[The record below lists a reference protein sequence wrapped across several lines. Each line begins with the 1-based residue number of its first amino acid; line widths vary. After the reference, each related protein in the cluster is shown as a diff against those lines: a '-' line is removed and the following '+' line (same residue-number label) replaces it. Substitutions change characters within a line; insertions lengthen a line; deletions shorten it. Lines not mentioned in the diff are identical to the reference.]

1 MAVTLSLFAG
11 AGAQFFTDSGS
22 VLTGGKIYSYAAGT
36 TTPET
41 TYTTSA
47 GNVAH
52 TNPIVL
58 NAAGR
63 VASGGEIWLTNN
75 VIYKFLL
82 KDSNDVLIATY
93 DNISNSSDAS
103 FIQYTPDAN
112 SLLAPGPLTVKS
124 ALDQIT
130 DEDSGSSVV
139 GFLQSGTGAVAT
151 TAQAKLREF
160 VSVKD
165 FGAVGDG
172 VTDDTVALQAAV
184 NYCAATSKSL
194 YVPPGTYIISA
205 RVFQQTNGARI
216 TIFGAGYNSSILKA
230 ASTLTN
236 TEMLYFG
243 NSNGHGVY
251 GLFLRD
257 IGLDGGGVAN
267 NVTGIAAIENGL
279 SHFENLRISN
289 CGLGARCDGSIHM
302 IWDGHNEV
310 RNCNF
315 GISFLRIP
323 RGTPSNSFD
332 YTVTLGPL
340 AMSTNVSSIKNTWM
354 NGCTNGA
361 IVMEGGLVAV
371 ENCVFQST
379 VDNANASVVVF
390 QDANESYDYGGGPRF
405 INNWTE
411 GGNYKYWVEINN
423 SRNAVLQNNFFS
435 GSTNQQGG
443 FLLRDNAANAIIEGN
458 SFRGGITATTTEG
471 RYQNAA
477 VYYDIDGAIQF
488 PFSFR
493 DNYVTTNIANLR
505 LVLANTAISGTDTSW
520 RYSFYENGNNME
532 PVVYS
537 TTGELLAYPDKNVH
551 AHGTV
556 GYTSEGSGFV
566 TGDTVSL
573 AGANGLGTGATGT
586 VTASAGAITAIAI
599 TASGTGYSNNQMVV
613 VTATSGSG
621 IGARCLITTTTGTVA
636 TAVISTGTPSLIYG
650 SNIISITDGG
660 TGFLIVS
667 YSRNKVATFQPFDAS
682 ASDSAGSA
690 FMIGTIRFGTGGDRI
705 KVYNSSAALTDPESI
720 SFVCYGGTQ

>member
-1 MAVTLSLFAG
+1 MTVNLSALAG
-11 AGAQFFTDSGS
+11 AGQQFFDNNGVILS
-22 VLTGGKIYSYAAGT
+22 GGKLYSYAAGT
-36 TTPET
+36 STPQA
-41 TYTTSA
+41 TYTTAS
-47 GNVAH
+47 GSTAH
-52 TNPIVL
+52 SNPIVL
-58 NAAGR
+58 DSAGR
-63 VASGGEIWLTNN
+63 VATGEIWLTAGNN
-75 VIYKFLL
+75 YKFALYT
-82 KDSNDVLIATY
+82 SANVLITTWDNITGINGTGITSNASTVTY
-93 DNISNSSDAS
+93 DPA
-103 FIQYTPDAN
+103 
-112 SLLAPGPLTVKS
+112 
-124 ALDQIT
+124 
-130 DEDSGSSVV
+130 
-139 GFLQSGTGAVAT
+139 GTGAVAT
-151 TAQAKLREF
+151 TAQAKLRES
-160 VSVKD
+160 VSVMD
-165 FGAVGDG
+165 FGAVGNG
-172 VTDDTVALQAAV
+172 VADDTVALQTAV

-205 RVFQQTNGARI
+205 RVFQQTNGRRI

-257 IGLDGGGVAN
+257 IGLDGYAPAN

-279 SHFENLRISN
+279 SHFENIRISN

-323 RGTPSNSFD
+323 LGTPSGPFD
-332 YTVTLGPL
+332 YTKTLGAL
-340 AMSTNVSSIKNTWM
+340 SMSTNVSSIQNTWM

-361 IVMEGGLVAV
+361 IIMEGGLVSV

-423 SRNAVLQNNFFS
+423 SRNAVLRDNFFS
-435 GSTNQQGG
+435 GGTNQQGG
-443 FLLRDNAANAIIEGN
+443 FLLRNNAANAIIEGN

-477 VYYDIDGAIQF
+477 VYYDIDGSITF

-493 DNYVTTNIANLR
+493 DNYVTTNVTNLR
-505 LVLANTAISGTDTSW
+505 FVLANTAISGTDTSW

-551 AHGTV
+551 AHGSV
-556 GYTSEGSGFV
+556 GYTSAGSGFL

-586 VTASAGAITAIAI
+586 VTAAAGAITAIAI
-599 TASGTGYSNNQMVV
+599 TAAGTGYSNNQMVV
-613 VTATSGSG
+613 VTATSGVG
-621 IGARCLITTTTGTVA
+621 TGARCLITTTTGTVA

-660 TGFLIVS
+660 TGYLIVS